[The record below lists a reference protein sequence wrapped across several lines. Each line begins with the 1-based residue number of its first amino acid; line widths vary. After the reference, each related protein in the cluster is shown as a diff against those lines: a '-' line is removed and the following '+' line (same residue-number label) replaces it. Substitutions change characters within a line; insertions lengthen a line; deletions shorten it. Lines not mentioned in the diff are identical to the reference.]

1 MSAKLRR
8 QNLIKRYLNTRII
21 SSHEQMIQILK
32 GEGVRV
38 TQSTLSRDFAD
49 LGVVRSTGEYGARY
63 ILSTDESGRQLAR
76 LIGLEILNVEY
87 NESLIIIRTLAGRAQ
102 GVAHFLDR
110 MNKEEIMGTIG
121 GDDTVMVIP
130 NSVKNISRVV
140 ELINQKMD
148 EAKI

>member
-1 MSAKLRR
+1 MSAKLKR

-21 SSHEQMIQILK
+21 SSHEQMIQLLK
-32 GEGVRV
+32 SEGIKV

-63 ILSTDESGRQLAR
+63 ILSSDESGRQLSR
-76 LIGLEILNVEY
+76 LIGLEILSVEH
-87 NESLIIIRTLAGRAQ
+87 NESLVVIRTLAGRAQ

-130 NSVKNISRVV
+130 NTVKNIPNIVQ
-140 ELINQKMD
+140 LIHDKMD